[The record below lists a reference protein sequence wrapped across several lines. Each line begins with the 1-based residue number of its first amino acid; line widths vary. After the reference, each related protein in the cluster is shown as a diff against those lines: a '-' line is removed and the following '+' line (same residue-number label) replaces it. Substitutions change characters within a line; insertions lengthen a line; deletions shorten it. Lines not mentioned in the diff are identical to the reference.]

1 MDRTGEEAS
10 STGGA
15 GEKKWFFRLRTNVQ
29 LVVNGTLHRTSRET
43 NHKNEVTFSYY
54 VNANCPDVVMVNK
67 HFTRQI

>member
-29 LVVNGTLHRTSRET
+29 LVVNG
-43 NHKNEVTFSYY
+43 
-54 VNANCPDVVMVNK
+54 NATQDQQGN
-67 HFTRQI
+67 